1 MPYVL
6 PDNRRIK
13 SHQSFVIGSGE
24 AAIQYPPHWL
34 TKASPS
40 DLAALGITWEADAP
54 KVRPP
59 KPLDDVKK
67 ELKDAISVQAE
78 NIRLQYVTAGSGKA
92 MSYQEKLAE
101 ARLVLDDTAAAA
113 ALTAQEQ
120 QDTYPILASEIGVTA
135 ADLVGV
141 ASVVHATYMAFKDI
155 EALINGKEMAGKAAV
170 GAALDEES
178 ARAAFSAIDWTMPG

>member
-1 MPYVL
+1 M
-6 PDNRRIK
+6 
-13 SHQSFVIGSGE
+13 IGSGE

-135 ADLVGV
+135 EGRGSPHKRDADGER
-141 ASVVHATYMAFKDI
+141 SVVTICETSNKRASFESRGARE
-155 EALINGKEMAGKAAV
+155 EAPTLRASDQYNHRGSQ
-170 GAALDEES
+170 GAC
-178 ARAAFSAIDWTMPG
+178 R

>member
-1 MPYVL
+1 M
-6 PDNRRIK
+6 
-13 SHQSFVIGSGE
+13 IGSGE

-135 ADLVGV
+135 KGEVRHTKETQTVKEALSPFAKQAISELALKVEELEKKLQRSER
-141 ASVVHATYMAFKDI
+141 AINIII
-155 EALINGKEMAGKAAV
+155 EAAKEHAAEKGK
-170 GAALDEES
+170 
-178 ARAAFSAIDWTMPG
+178 PGP